1 MYRTEELV
9 RALNVRDL
17 TDPAQGPHALQLLIA
32 DLESVLDN
40 PKEVRHHP
48 LVPVEH
54 NYELLGYP
62 PDAVTREARYTR
74 YVSETCMLRS
84 HTSAM
89 IPPALKQATP
99 DVTLVCPGV
108 VYRRDTVDRLHTGT
122 PHQLDVWRISE
133 NEEPLDDLIHR
144 VVTTLLPGR
153 RYRTT
158 DAEHPYT
165 THGQQID
172 VEHDGEWVEIGEC
185 GRAARHVVK
194 DHPHGLALG
203 LGLDRVLMLRKGIPD
218 IRLLRNPDPRVAAQM
233 LDLAEYRP
241 ISRHPAAIRDISIM
255 AANDEDVE
263 TLGDRIR
270 ALVPEDVVEEIEIL
284 GETPAEQLP
293 PHVRERLEARPGQK
307 NMLVRV
313 TMRAPERTL
322 TDRETNEIRDRL
334 LQGLRATAP

>member
-9 RALNVRDL
+9 HALNVRDL

-32 DLESVLDN
+32 DLTAVLDG
-40 PKEVRHHP
+40 PREVRHHP
-48 LVPVEH
+48 LVPIEH
-54 NYELLGYP
+54 NYEHLGYP
-62 PDAVTREARYTR
+62 KDAITRDARYTR

-89 IPPALKQATP
+89 IPPALKDATP
-99 DVTLVCPGV
+99 DVTLVCPGL

-122 PHQLDVWRISE
+122 PHQLDVWRISTV
-133 NEEPLDDLIHR
+133 EEPLDDLIHR
-144 VVTTLLPGR
+144 VVTTLLPGK

-165 THGQQID
+165 THGKQID

-185 GRAARHVVK
+185 GRAARHVIK
-194 DHPHGLALG
+194 DHPHGLAMG
-203 LGLDRVLMLRKGIPD
+203 LGLDRILMLRKAIPD
-218 IRLLRNPDPRVAAQM
+218 IRLLRNADERIAAQM
-233 LDLAEYRP
+233 QDLTEYRP

-255 AANDEDVE
+255 ADEHEDVE

-270 ALVPEDVVEEIEIL
+270 ALVPEDVIEEIEIL
-284 GETPAEQLP
+284 SETTAEDLP
-293 PHVRERLEARPGQK
+293 EHVRERLEAQPGQK
-307 NMLVRV
+307 NVLLRV

-334 LQGLRATAP
+334 LQLLRPTAP

>member
-1 MYRTEELV
+1 MYRTEELLH
-9 RALNVRDL
+9 ALNVRDL
-17 TDPAQGPHALQLLIA
+17 TDPAQGPHALQLLID
-32 DLESVLDN
+32 DLTGVLRN
-40 PKEVRHHP
+40 PQIVRHHP
-48 LVPVEH
+48 VVPVEH

-62 PDAVTREARYTR
+62 ADAVTREARYTR

-89 IPPALKQATP
+89 IPPALRHAAP

-122 PHQLDVWRISE
+122 PHQLDVWRVST
-133 NEEPLDDLIHR
+133 NEEPLDDLIDC
-144 VVTTLLPGR
+144 VVTTLLPGK
-153 RYRTT
+153 RYRTI

-165 THGQQID
+165 THGKQID
-172 VEHDGEWVEIGEC
+172 VEHQNEWVEIGEC
-185 GRAARHVVK
+185 GRAARHVLK
-194 DHPHGLALG
+194 HHPHGLAMG
-203 LGLDRVLMLRKGIPD
+203 LGLDRILMLRKEIPD
-218 IRLLRNPDPRVAAQM
+218 IRLLRNEDPRIAVQM
-233 LDLAEYRP
+233 LDLTPYRP

-255 AANDEDVE
+255 AGEHDDVE

-270 ALVPEDVVEEIEIL
+270 ALVPEDVVEEIQIL
-284 GETPAEQLP
+284 SETPTAQLP
-293 PHVRERLEARPGQK
+293 DHVRERLNAEPGQK
-307 NMLVRV
+307 NVLIRV

>member
-9 RALNVRDL
+9 HALNVRDL

-32 DLESVLDN
+32 DLTAVLDD
-40 PKEVRHHP
+40 PREVRHHP

-54 NYELLGYP
+54 NYEHLGYP
-62 PDAVTREARYTR
+62 RDAITRDARYTR
-74 YVSETCMLRS
+74 YVSQTCMLRS

-89 IPPALKQATP
+89 IPPALKEATP
-99 DVTLVCPGV
+99 DVTLICPGL

-122 PHQLDVWRISE
+122 PHQLDVWRISTQ
-133 NEEPLDDLIHR
+133 EESLDDLIHR
-144 VVTTLLPGR
+144 VVTTLLPGK
-153 RYRTT
+153 RYRTK

-165 THGQQID
+165 THGKQID

-185 GRAARHVVK
+185 GRAERHVLK
-194 DHPHGLALG
+194 HHPHGLAMG
-203 LGLDRVLMLRKGIPD
+203 LGLDRILMLRKGIPD
-218 IRLLRNPDPRVAAQM
+218 IRLLRNADERIAAQM

-255 AANDEDVE
+255 ASDEEDVE

-284 GETPAEQLP
+284 GETRTEQLP
-293 PHVRERLEARPGQK
+293 PHVRERLDAKPGQK
-307 NMLVRV
+307 NVLIRV

-334 LQGLRATAP
+334 LQLLRPTAP

>member
-32 DLESVLDN
+32 DLTAVLDD
-40 PKEVRHHP
+40 PQEVRHHP
-48 LVPVEH
+48 LVPIEH
-54 NYELLGYP
+54 NYEHLGYP
-62 PDAVTREARYTR
+62 RDAITREARYTR

-89 IPPALKQATP
+89 IPPALAHATP
-99 DVTLVCPGV
+99 DVTLVCPGL

-122 PHQLDVWRISE
+122 PHQLDVWRISTR
-133 NEEPLDDLIHR
+133 EESLDDLIHR
-144 VVTTLLPGR
+144 VVTTLLPGK

-165 THGQQID
+165 THGKQID

-194 DHPHGLALG
+194 HHPHGLAMG
-203 LGLDRVLMLRKGIPD
+203 LGLDRILMLRKGIPD
-218 IRLLRNPDPRVAAQM
+218 IRLLRNADERIAAQM
-233 LDLAEYRP
+233 LDLTEYRP

-255 AANDEDVE
+255 ASSDEDVE

-270 ALVPEDVVEEIEIL
+270 ELVPEDVVEEIEIL
-284 GETPAEQLP
+284 SETPAEDLP
-293 PHVRERLEARPGQK
+293 EHVQRRLEAQPGQK
-307 NMLVRV
+307 NVLLRV

-334 LQGLRATAP
+334 LQLLRPTAP